1 MMDGSILRD
10 EPIGR
15 DPQPAPAAAAPVPAG
30 ARAPDPRGSAGRG
43 AGGGGGGGGAAAGES
58 VSPEMRGALAMLV
71 MVLSVIVL
79 LLMRRPVLAR
89 MGARNFVRR
98 KGNTALV
105 VGGLM
110 VGTAII
116 SASLVVGDTMDTFV
130 SGFVLDALH
139 TTDEVIAAEGP
150 TGQDAFFSSVLYDEM
165 ETNISSL
172 GTVDGGSPQ
181 IPGRISVLG

>member
-1 MMDGSILRD
+1 MRR
-10 EPIGR
+10 GR
-15 DPQPAPAAAAPVPAG
+15 RATRRRGTIMPSRTWLAPVLVALLAPALLIPAATG
-30 ARAPDPRGSAGRG
+30 Q
-43 AGGGGGGGGAAAGES
+43 GGAAAGES